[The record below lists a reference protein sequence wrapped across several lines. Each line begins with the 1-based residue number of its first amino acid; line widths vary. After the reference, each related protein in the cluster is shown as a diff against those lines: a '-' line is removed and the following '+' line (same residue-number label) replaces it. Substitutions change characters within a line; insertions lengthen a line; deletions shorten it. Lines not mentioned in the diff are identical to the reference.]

1 METVVATP
9 TLMQRLAAAC
19 AGQPL
24 HDPRIDELI
33 RERRAA
39 YEAEQT
45 RDLAGLTRK
54 QLAASVRRMFFQQD
68 GEHVQ
73 TDFGIDLLIGDEGEI
88 VNAAVGSV
96 AEFIEHWG
104 TPVTHARAEQI
115 ADEVRER
122 DYRDALREDLE
133 RAVERAAELARERAY
148 EDHCLR
154 GI

>member
-1 METVVATP
+1 MPTVDASP

-24 HDPRIDELI
+24 HDPRTDELI

-45 RDLAGLTRK
+45 RDLAGLTRE
-54 QLAASVRRMFFQQD
+54 QLAASVRRIFFQQD
-68 GEHVQ
+68 GEHVS
-73 TDFGIDLLIGDEGEI
+73 TNFGVDLLVGDEGEI

-96 AEFIEHWG
+96 AEFLEHWG

-115 ADEVRER
+115 ADEVRGR
-122 DYRDALREDLE
+122 NYRDALREDLE
-133 RAVERAAELARERAY
+133 RAVERAAELAAEHAH
-148 EDHCLR
+148 ETWSL
-154 GI
+154 GNN

>member
-1 METVVATP
+1 MKITIQP
-9 TLMQRLAAAC
+9 TILQQLEAAC
-19 AGQPL
+19 AGRPL
-24 HDPRIDELI
+24 HDPRTDELI

-45 RDLAGLTRK
+45 RDLAGLNREH
-54 QLAASVRRMFFQQD
+54 LAASVRRMFFQQD
-68 GEHVQ
+68 GEHVS

-96 AEFIEHWG
+96 AEFLEHWG

-115 ADEVRER
+115 ADEVRGR
-122 DYRDALREDLE
+122 SYRDDLRESLE
-133 RAVERAAELARERAY
+133 RAVERADELARERAKENY
-148 EDHCLR
+148 FLR

>member
-1 METVVATP
+1 METVALVP
-9 TLMQRLAAAC
+9 TLLQQLEAAC

-24 HDPRIDELI
+24 HDPRTDELI

-39 YEAEQT
+39 YEALESM
-45 RDLAGLTRK
+45 DLAGLDRK
-54 QLAASVRRMFFQQD
+54 QLAASLRKLFFQQD

-73 TDFGIDLLIGDEGEI
+73 TDFGVDLLVDGDEI
-88 VNAAVGSV
+88 VNAGVGSV

-104 TPVTHARAEQI
+104 TPVTHARASQI
-115 ADEVRER
+115 ADEVRGRSRR
-122 DYRDALREDLE
+122 DEHRDSLE
-133 RAVERAAELARERAY
+133 RAIENAAEKAAERAY

>member
-19 AGQPL
+19 AGTPL
-24 HDPRIDELI
+24 HDPRTDELI

-39 YEAEQT
+39 YEAEQA
-45 RDLAGLTRK
+45 RDLAGLDRK
-54 QLAASVRRMFFQQD
+54 QLAASVRRMFHQQS

-73 TDFGIDLLIGDEGEI
+73 TDFGVDLLIGDEGEI

-96 AEFIEHWG
+96 AEFVEHWG

-115 ADEVRER
+115 ADEVRGR
-122 DYRDALREDLE
+122 SYRDPLRESLE
-133 RAVERAAELARERAY
+133 RAVERADELARERAY
-148 EDHCLR
+148 ENWSM
-154 GI
+154 GNN